1 MPQTRRSKRNS
12 SGPSYEFPR
21 LLPAILSLLLL
32 GAHFS
37 RHNLSLLIVIPLV
50 LLGLLFLCEPWVA
63 RLVQWVLVLASL
75 EWLRTA
81 VVLALQRQDQGMPWA
96 RSAVILGAV
105 CVFSLASALVFRS
118 AGLRARYRL
127 G

>member
-1 MPQTRRSKRNS
+1 MNLL
-12 SGPSYEFPR
+12 R

-37 RHNLSLLIVIPLV
+37 RHNLGFLIVVPLV
-50 LLGLLFLCEPWVA
+50 LLGLLLLREPWVA

-81 VVLALQRQDQGMPWA
+81 VALALKRQDLGLPWA

-105 CVFSLASALVFRS
+105 CAFTLASALVFRS
-118 AGLRARYRL
+118 AGLRERYRL
-127 G
+127 D

>member
-1 MPQTRRSKRNS
+1 MNLL
-12 SGPSYEFPR
+12 R
-21 LLPAILSLLLL
+21 LLPVVFSLLLL

-37 RHNLSLLIVIPLV
+37 RHNLNFLILLPLA
-50 LLGLLFLCEPWVA
+50 LLGLLFLREPWVA
-63 RLVQWVLVLASL
+63 RLVQWILVLASL

-81 VVLALQRQDQGMPWA
+81 VVLALQRQQQGIAWG

-105 CVFSLASALVFRS
+105 CIFTLASVLVFRG

-127 G
+127 E

>member
-1 MPQTRRSKRNS
+1 MN
-12 SGPSYEFPR
+12 FLR

>member
-1 MPQTRRSKRNS
+1 LN
-12 SGPSYEFPR
+12 FLR
-21 LLPAILSLLLL
+21 LLPVILSLLLL

-37 RHNLSLLIVIPLV
+37 RHNMSFLIIVPLI
-50 LLGLLFLCEPWVA
+50 LLGLLFLREGWVA
-63 RLVQWVLVLASL
+63 RLIQWVLVLASL

-81 VVLALQRQDQGMPWA
+81 VILALQRQHQGMPWA

-105 CVFSLASALVFRS
+105 CLFTLASALVFRS
-118 AGLRARYRL
+118 ARLRERYRL

>member
-1 MPQTRRSKRNS
+1 MN
-12 SGPSYEFPR
+12 FLR
-21 LLPAILSLLLL
+21 LLPVILSLLLV

-37 RHNLSLLIVIPLV
+37 RHNMSFLIIVPLI
-50 LLGLLFLCEPWVA
+50 LLGLLFLREGWVA
-63 RLVQWVLVLASL
+63 RLIQWVLVLASL

-81 VVLALQRQDQGMPWA
+81 VILALQRQDQGMPWA

-105 CVFSLASALVFRS
+105 CLFTLASALVFRS
-118 AGLRARYRL
+118 AGLRERYRL

>member
-1 MPQTRRSKRNS
+1 MN
-12 SGPSYEFPR
+12 FLR
-21 LLPAILSLLLL
+21 LLPVILSLLLL

-37 RHNLSLLIVIPLV
+37 RHNMSFLIIVPLI
-50 LLGLLFLCEPWVA
+50 LLGLLFLREGWVA
-63 RLVQWVLVLASL
+63 RLIQWVLVLASL

-81 VVLALQRQDQGMPWA
+81 VILALQRQHQGMPWA

-105 CVFSLASALVFRS
+105 CLFTLASALVFRS
-118 AGLRARYRL
+118 ARLRERYRL

>member
-1 MPQTRRSKRNS
+1 MN
-12 SGPSYEFPR
+12 FLR

-37 RHNLSLLIVIPLV
+37 RHNLSLLIVVPLV

>member
-1 MPQTRRSKRNS
+1 MN
-12 SGPSYEFPR
+12 FLR

-37 RHNLSLLIVIPLV
+37 RHNLSFLIAVPLI
-50 LLGLLFLCEPWVA
+50 LLGLLFLREPWVA
-63 RLVQWVLVLASL
+63 RLVQAVLVLASL

-81 VVLALQRQDQGMPWA
+81 VALALQRQHLGMPWA

-105 CVFSLASALVFRS
+105 CVFTLASALVFRS
-118 AGLRARYRL
+118 AGLRERYRL
-127 G
+127 D

>member
-1 MPQTRRSKRNS
+1 MN
-12 SGPSYEFPR
+12 FLR

-105 CVFSLASALVFRS
+105 CAFSLASALVFRS

>member
-1 MPQTRRSKRNS
+1 MN
-12 SGPSYEFPR
+12 FLR
-21 LLPAILSLLLL
+21 LLPVILSLLLL

-37 RHNLSLLIVIPLV
+37 RHNLGFLIIVPLI
-50 LLGLLFLCEPWVA
+50 LLGLLFLREGWVA
-63 RLVQWVLVLASL
+63 RLIQGVLVLASL

-81 VVLALQRQDQGMPWA
+81 VILALQRQSQGMPWA

-105 CVFSLASALVFRS
+105 SLFTLASALVFRS
-118 AGLRARYRL
+118 NALRERYRL